1 MANDLSWRP
10 RTGDIPTAPGVY
22 RFLDERGRVLYVG
35 KAKSLRNRLS
45 NYFAPLSSLH
55 ERTQRMVS
63 TARSVTWTVVGSEI
77 EALQLEYLWI
87 NEFDPPFNVQ
97 FRDDKSYPY
106 IAVTLA
112 DEAPRVIITRRKN
125 IAGAKY
131 FGPYPQVWAVHET
144 LDWLRTMFPMRTCK
158 DSDYAKAM
166 ATGKPCFGSQIGKCF
181 GPCSQRISIAE
192 HRAQVDRFISF
203 MQRQDRS
210 ILKDIQTQ
218 MQQAAADQQ
227 YERAAK
233 LRDQLVAA
241 QRFFER
247 SAIVLRDGVDCDFF
261 GIAHDG
267 LSAAVQQFIVRG
279 GIIRGVHAWTV
290 NTELNVELSEL
301 VENVILRAYS
311 GTDQPAPEIVVPT
324 RPSGASVLE
333 ELLSGEAGR
342 KVTVHVPQRGE
353 KAALLATAQQNAAHA
368 LVLYKNKRTADFTA
382 RSQALEDLQTA
393 LDLNEAP
400 LRIECF
406 DVSHL
411 QGTNVVASMVVF
423 EDGLP
428 RKDQYR
434 RFVLDNV
441 RDDTDAI
448 AQVLNRRFA
457 HLDDDLE
464 VADAAEIAETTGG
477 KPKRFAYRPNLVLVD
492 GGVPQVAAA
501 ERARI
506 ESGAPQIAIAGIAK
520 RLEEVWLPNDSYP
533 VILPRNSEALFLIQ
547 RARDEAH
554 RFAITHQRAR
564 RKRDIGTVLREI
576 PGLGETRSAALLTR
590 FGSVAKLRAA
600 STAEIASVPGIG
612 PKMAASIVEFLQ
624 QSAK

>member
-1 MANDLSWRP
+1 MASELAWRP
-10 RTGDIPTAPGVY
+10 RSADIPTEPGVY

-35 KAKSLRNRLS
+35 KAKSLRNRLT

-55 ERTQRMVS
+55 ERTRRMVT
-63 TARSVTWTVVGSEI
+63 TARAVTWTTVGSEI

-112 DEAPRVIITRRKN
+112 DEAPRVIVTRRKN
-125 IAGAKY
+125 IPGARY

-144 LDWLRTMFPMRTCK
+144 LDWLRTLFPLRTCK
-158 DSDYAKAM
+158 DSDYTKAM
-166 ATGKPCFGSQIGKCF
+166 ASGKPCFASQIGKCH
-181 GPCSQRISIAE
+181 GPCSQQVSIAE
-192 HRAQVDRFISF
+192 HRAEVDRFLSF
-203 MQRQDRS
+203 MQRQDRG
-210 ILKDIQTQ
+210 IVKDIQRR
-218 MQQAAADQQ
+218 MNEAAEAQQ
-227 YERAAK
+227 YEAAAK
-233 LRDQLVAA
+233 LRDQLIAA

-261 GIAHDG
+261 GVAHDG

-290 NTELNVELSEL
+290 NTELNVEAAEL
-301 VENVILRAYS
+301 VENVLLHAYA
-311 GTDQPAPEIVVPT
+311 GGELPAAEIVVPS
-324 RPSGASVLE
+324 RPMNHAVLQ
-333 ELLSGEAGR
+333 ELLSGVAQR
-342 KVTVHVPQRGE
+342 KVTIHVPQRGE
-353 KAALLATAQQNAAHA
+353 KAALLATAQQNAEHS
-368 LVLYKNKRTADFTA
+368 LVLYKNKRTSDFTT

-393 LDLNEAP
+393 LELAEAP
-400 LRIECF
+400 LRIECY

-434 RFVLDNV
+434 RFVLEDV

-448 AQVLNRRFA
+448 EQVLRRRFA
-457 HLDDDLE
+457 HLSEDEQLDTDE
-464 VADAAEIAETTGG
+464 AERTGV

-492 GGVPQVAAA
+492 GGQPQVAAA
-501 ERARI
+501 AKAR
-506 ESGAPQIAIAGIAK
+506 SGSLAEPIAIAGIAK
-520 RLEEVWLPNDSYP
+520 RLEEIWLPEQDFP

-554 RFAITHQRAR
+554 RFAITHQRGR
-564 RKRDIGTVLREI
+564 RKRDISSTLANV
-576 PGLGETRSAALLTR
+576 PGLGEKRIATLLST
-590 FGSVAKLRAA
+590 FGSVARLKAA
-600 STAEIASVPGIG
+600 SVDDLANVDGIG
-612 PKMAASIVEFLQ
+612 PKMATTIADFL
-624 QSAK
+624 AKPAK